1 MAASKFKGMR
11 NREAARYA
19 RWSAVIA
26 AAICLAVVGVYLQR
40 RMRGRTGEG
49 NVRPVP
55 AAVAQQ
61 SAGFTISRTVDSRTI
76 FTVHASQATEFKD
89 QNRSL
94 LENVD
99 ITIYGPRGDRNDSV
113 HAGECSYEPTTGSI
127 RCQGVVQIDLRNPG
141 QKAGAERNELHLE
154 TTNILF
160 EHDSGRVSTEN
171 PVTLKF
177 PGGEGT
183 GTGLVYEPQ
192 TENATLEKNV
202 QLEIQPPSKSNRT
215 PVRISGSALEFHRSE
230 DLARIRGPVRIQQ
243 DHRTLNTGALE
254 LQLDAAMQPKRA
266 VATDNPEVIMKS
278 ARGSMSLSA
287 DQMTADFSSSGAIEK
302 ISADQDVRGDVSVR
316 SGGEDH
322 LSAQHAQVVMNSDG
336 RLTDAREILAQ
347 GGIRLEMSRA
357 ESRGNLTTEN
367 LRVELSPDEK
377 GRGERI
383 ASAESLAPAKLTM
396 TKGAETDEI
405 EGGNLH
411 AIFGANDEISDLRG
425 ASGVRVNR
433 TLGSKPAEKS
443 TAENLMATFDPD
455 GSWRTIDEK
464 GDEKGN
470 VTLQQGTKRGAAKS
484 ATMVRATNEITL
496 DGAASVDDSSSHL
509 QADEIY
515 INQAKN
521 ELRAHGNVT
530 AAFATSPGQ
539 TRTNAQAGATHIS
552 ADEMNGTSTA
562 KPASRTSSG
571 IGHALFAGHARMW
584 QGSDVLQAKS
594 IEFWQSEQHTEA
606 RGDVMGEF
614 VEVPHNGTRLDF
626 TSGKPAAK
634 KLSPVLWRVRAPQV
648 DYWGTAEKMEWTGG
662 VSANSSE
669 GSIQSQTMEMSFAR
683 ENNSQGLEQAIATGG
698 VQIEQNGRTGTADRG
713 EYVAREGK
721 FTLSGG
727 QPTLSDGSGNTATGR
742 QLTFFLANDT
752 ILIDSQSERRTI
764 TKHRAEK

>member
-26 AAICLAVVGVYLQR
+26 VVICLAVVGVYVQR
-40 RMRGRTGEG
+40 QMRGQTSEK

-61 SAGFTISRTVDSRTI
+61 SAGFTISRAIGPRTI

-94 LENVD
+94 LEDVD

-127 RCQGVVQIDLRNPG
+127 RCQGVVQIDLRNPA
-141 QKAGAERNELHLE
+141 QKAGAKRNELHLE

-202 QLEIQPPSKSNRT
+202 QLEIQPPSNSNAT

-230 DLARIRGPVRIQQ
+230 DLARIRGPVRVQQ
-243 DHRTLNTGALE
+243 DDRTLTAGALE
-254 LQLDAAMQPKRA
+254 LQLDAAMQPERA
-266 VATDNPEVIMKS
+266 LATDNPEVIVKS
-278 ARGSMSLSA
+278 ARRSMLLAA
-287 DQMTADFSSSGAIEK
+287 DQLTADFASSGVIEK
-302 ISADQDVRGDVSVR
+302 ISADQDVRGDVSVGN
-316 SGGEDH
+316 GGEDH
-322 LSAQHAQVVMNSDG
+322 LAAQHAQVVMNSDK
-336 RLTDAREILAQ
+336 RQTDAREILAQ
-347 GGIRLEMSRA
+347 GGVKLEMSRA
-357 ESRGNLTTEN
+357 ESRGNLMTEN
-367 LRVELSPDEK
+367 LRVELSPNES

-383 ASAESLAPAKLTM
+383 ASAETLAPAKLTLSKA
-396 TKGAETDEI
+396 TETDEI
-405 EGGNLH
+405 EGGNLR
-411 AIFGANDEISDLRG
+411 AAFGANDEINDLRG

-433 TLGSKPAEKS
+433 TLGSKPPETS
-443 TAENLMATFDPD
+443 TADNLLATFEPD

-464 GDEKGN
+464 GN
-470 VTLQQGTKRGAAKS
+470 VTLQQGMKRGAAKS
-484 ATMVRATNEITL
+484 ATMVRAADEIIL

-509 QADEIY
+509 QAEKID

-521 ELRAHGNVT
+521 ELCAHGNVT
-530 AAFATSPGQ
+530 AAFAAGQ
-539 TRTNAQAGATHIS
+539 GQIRTNAQTGATHIS
-552 ADEMNGTSTA
+552 ADEMSGTSSE
-562 KPASRTSSG
+562 KPVSGASSG
-571 IGHALFAGHARMW
+571 IGHAIFSGHARMW

-594 IEFWQSEQHTEA
+594 IEFWQSEQHVEA
-606 RGDVMGEF
+606 RGDVLGEF
-614 VEVPHNGTRLDF
+614 VEAPHSGTRVDF
-626 TSGKPAAK
+626 TSGKRAGNK
-634 KLSPVLWRVRAPQV
+634 NSPVLWQVRAPQV
-648 DYWGTAEKMEWTGG
+648 DYWGAAEKMEWTGG

-669 GSIQSQTMEMSFAR
+669 GNIQSRTMEMLFTH
-683 ENNSQGLEQAIATGG
+683 ENNSQVLDRAIAMGG
-698 VQIEQNGRTGTADRG
+698 VHIEQNGRTGTADRG

-721 FTLSGG
+721 FILSGG
-727 QPTLSDGSGNTATGR
+727 QPMLADGSGNTAAGR
-742 QLTFFLANDT
+742 ELTFFLANDT
-752 ILIDSQSERRTI
+752 ILVDSQNGARTI